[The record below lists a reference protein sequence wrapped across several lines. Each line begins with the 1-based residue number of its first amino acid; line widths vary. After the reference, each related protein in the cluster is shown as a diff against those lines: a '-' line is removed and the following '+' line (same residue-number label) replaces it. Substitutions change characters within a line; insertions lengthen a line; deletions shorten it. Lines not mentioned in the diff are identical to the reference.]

1 MVTEHGDV
9 VWVDFGHLRGS
20 EPVKIRPTVVLQ
32 ENWRLATEVNTVLVA
47 PVTSNVSQ
55 ETFPGNVLV
64 PAGVSGL
71 EMDSVALVTKLGP
84 VSREFV
90 EPHALGHLSAYVLGK
105 IGAGLRLV
113 TGV

>member
-32 ENWRLATEVNTVLVA
+32 ENWRLATEINTVLVV

-64 PAGVSGL
+64 PPGCRVSKW
-71 EMDSVALVTKLGP
+71 TR
-84 VSREFV
+84 SR
-90 EPHALGHLSAYVLGK
+90 LSQSSD
-105 IGAGLRLV
+105 R
-113 TGV
+113 